1 MQQPSETRLSLIVRL
16 KNAHDG
22 AAWAE
27 FLALYEPVILRLMQK
42 NGLREADARDV
53 CQQVLAS
60 VARDVDQWKPDEK
73 PASFRR
79 WLFRVARNWLIK
91 FWVKERGRI
100 IAEGGSDAVETLKAH
115 ADVPT
120 SISDE
125 FERDYRQQMLL
136 VAGEQI
142 RGEFQE
148 STWRAFWM
156 TSVEGLAVAEVAA
169 ELRTTAGNV
178 YVARSRIIARLR
190 EKVAELEGT
199 E

>member
-16 KNAHDG
+16 KNARDG

-27 FLALYEPVILRLMQK
+27 FLTLYEPVILRLMQK

-73 PASFRR
+73 PESFRR

-100 IAEGGSDAVETLKAH
+100 LAEGGSDAVETLKAH
-115 ADVPT
+115 ADVHT

-156 TSVEGLAVAEVAA
+156 TCVEGLAVAEVAA